1 MTFTPD
7 INGCTSMP
15 TSWAYTDMDSLRADV
30 LRQRRSVE
38 DHPNYHSMEL
48 ADTMWSAAAEA
59 DPVSDFVKKTRA
71 TGIFTEVHQYGGFSH
86 GYTSMPYIG
95 TRDVRM
101 VDECLEECL
110 TYEGLL

>member
-1 MTFTPD
+1 
-7 INGCTSMP
+7 
-15 TSWAYTDMDSLRADV
+15 
-30 LRQRRSVE
+30 
-38 DHPNYHSMEL
+38 
-48 ADTMWSAAAEA
+48 MWPAAAEA

-71 TGIFTEVHQYGGFSH
+71 AGIFTEGHPDGGISH
-86 GYTSMPYIG
+86 RDTSMPYIG